1 MAIPSSLL
9 RDRVVVITGASQG
22 IGRGIALG
30 CAQAGARVVV
40 HHLGTEAALQDARSL
55 LQEIERIASTRQ
67 GDEVDAGTAAA
78 AAAAIEVGGDIS
90 DPATADRIVA
100 AALAAYGRI
109 DGLVSNA
116 GICPFYSFLDIPHA
130 AWEKT
135 RSVNLDG
142 AFYVVQAVARQMS
155 QQQEPK
161 GGSIVAV
168 SSISALAGGGQQ
180 ACVSADF
187 LFLSLSTPDPLH
199 SHLVTL
205 PITRSIDIT
214 LLQRRVS
221 NRSWSRAPSRSVRT
235 ESDVSPRARAL
246 LLPRIDMAAHVPAP
260 FLQVTLYC
268 QVSNSC
274 PTTSNILYFHPPH
287 QALSRHD
294 TSAKSFGFSS
304 RAHRND
310 RNTHQRTRPRCRFR
324 QARLHGETDPAR
336 SAR

>member
-180 ACVSADF
+180 AHYTPTKAGVKSLMESCAI
-187 LFLSLSTPDPLH
+187 SLSPYGIRCNSVLPGTIETPINEQDLAADSDKRAYMEKRIPLGR
-199 SHLVTL
+199 LGKPEDLAGPTVF
-205 PITRSIDIT
+205 
-214 LLQRRVS
+214 LLS
-221 NRSWSRAPSRSVRT
+221 
-235 ESDVSPRARAL
+235 
-246 LLPRIDMAAHVPAP
+246 DMAQYVTGASLLVDGGA
-260 FLQVTLYC
+260 FVNLQ
-268 QVSNSC
+268 
-274 PTTSNILYFHPPH
+274 
-287 QALSRHD
+287 
-294 TSAKSFGFSS
+294 
-304 RAHRND
+304 
-310 RNTHQRTRPRCRFR
+310 
-324 QARLHGETDPAR
+324 
-336 SAR
+336 

>member
-1 MAIPSSLL
+1 MFGPPFHRHLHLDLRALALAFDYIQYTPFDATDYSMAIPSSLL

-30 CAQAGARVVV
+30 CAQAGARVVI
-40 HHLGTEAALQDARSL
+40 HHLGTDAALQDAHSL
-55 LQEIERIASTRQ
+55 LQEIQQIASARQ
-67 GDEVDAGTAAA
+67 GDEDARTA

-100 AALAAYGRI
+100 ATLAAYGRI

-168 SSISALAGGGQQ
+168 SSISALVGGGQQ
-180 ACVSADF
+180 ACIVASSF
-187 LFLSLSTPDPLH
+187 LFSSPAPDP
-199 SHLVTL
+199 
-205 PITRSIDIT
+205 
-214 LLQRRVS
+214 
-221 NRSWSRAPSRSVRT
+221 
-235 ESDVSPRARAL
+235 
-246 LLPRIDMAAHVPAP
+246 
-260 FLQVTLYC
+260 
-268 QVSNSC
+268 
-274 PTTSNILYFHPPH
+274 FH
-287 QALSRHD
+287 
-294 TSAKSFGFSS
+294 
-304 RAHRND
+304 
-310 RNTHQRTRPRCRFR
+310 
-324 QARLHGETDPAR
+324 
-336 SAR
+336 

>member
-1 MAIPSSLL
+1 MFGPPFRRHLHLDLRALALAFDYIQYTLFDTTDYSMAIPSSLL

-55 LQEIERIASTRQ
+55 LQEIEQIASARQ
-67 GDEVDAGTAAA
+67 GDEDAETAVT
-78 AAAAIEVGGDIS
+78 AAAIEVGGDIS

-100 AALAAYGRI
+100 ATLAAYGRI

-168 SSISALAGGGQQ
+168 SSISALVGGGQQ
-180 ACVSADF
+180 ACVF
-187 LFLSLSTPDPLH
+187 LLAFCFLSAPDG
-199 SHLVTL
+199 
-205 PITRSIDIT
+205 
-214 LLQRRVS
+214 
-221 NRSWSRAPSRSVRT
+221 
-235 ESDVSPRARAL
+235 
-246 LLPRIDMAAHVPAP
+246 
-260 FLQVTLYC
+260 
-268 QVSNSC
+268 
-274 PTTSNILYFHPPH
+274 FH
-287 QALSRHD
+287 
-294 TSAKSFGFSS
+294 
-304 RAHRND
+304 
-310 RNTHQRTRPRCRFR
+310 
-324 QARLHGETDPAR
+324 
-336 SAR
+336 

>member
-40 HHLGTEAALQDARSL
+40 HHLGTDAALQDAHSL
-55 LQEIERIASTRQ
+55 LQEIQQIASARQ
-67 GDEVDAGTAAA
+67 GDEDARTAAA

-100 AALAAYGRI
+100 ATLAAYGRI

-168 SSISALAGGGQQ
+168 SSISALVGGGQQ
-180 ACVSADF
+180 AHYTPTKAGVKSLMESCAI
-187 LFLSLSTPDPLH
+187 SLSPYGIRCNSVLPGTIETPINEQDLADSEKRAYMEKRIPLGR
-199 SHLVTL
+199 LGKPEDLAGPTVF
-205 PITRSIDIT
+205 
-214 LLQRRVS
+214 LLS
-221 NRSWSRAPSRSVRT
+221 
-235 ESDVSPRARAL
+235 
-246 LLPRIDMAAHVPAP
+246 DMAQYVTGASLLVDGGA
-260 FLQVTLYC
+260 FVNLQ
-268 QVSNSC
+268 
-274 PTTSNILYFHPPH
+274 
-287 QALSRHD
+287 
-294 TSAKSFGFSS
+294 
-304 RAHRND
+304 
-310 RNTHQRTRPRCRFR
+310 
-324 QARLHGETDPAR
+324 
-336 SAR
+336 